1 MRYNRFLLLL
11 AFAAV
16 PQAEATPDI
25 YDSFNY
31 SPTGVQLGNVTSPNW
46 VAYTGGGVNP
56 TNIAGSLSYP
66 GLQTASGDNS
76 VLFNGAGAAGV
87 AARNLTQLYNGGNV
101 TTLYYSLTFR
111 VNTISTADWGGSSV
125 NYSNGSFMM

>member
-1 MRYNRFLLLL
+1 MRKLFACLCL
-11 AFAAV
+11 AAGV
-16 PQAEATPDI
+16 SQSHATLDF

-31 SPTGVQLGNVTSPNW
+31 ATTNVQLSVAATPTW
-46 VAYTGGGVNP
+46 VAYAGGGVNP

-111 VNTISTADWGGSSV
+111 
-125 NYSNGSFMM
+125 